1 MEERGLVTA
10 GGAELTNTW
19 PVPGAANTTVIER
32 QVSGADT
39 MNRAEPEP
47 HEKVSPC
54 LL

>member
-10 GGAELTNTW
+10 GGAVLTNTW

-32 QVSGADT
+32 QVQAGADT
-39 MNRAEPEP
+39 MNRAEP